1 MNETIITKKGRFS
14 LYESLL
20 NWRHKDTAKSISW
33 GILFFAVSLV
43 INYFAGL
50 YATKRASSPVTD
62 IILDNIPAMDVDA
75 LFTYGIIAFFVL
87 VTALLIY
94 RPVNSPFVLKS
105 MALFIIIRSF
115 FIILTH
121 IGPAPTIIETVSSTS
136 LMSFFTFTGDLFF
149 SAHTGLPF
157 LLALIFWKD
166 KSLRA
171 IFLGFTI
178 IMAVVVLLGHY
189 HYSID
194 VFAAFF
200 ITYGIME
207 IAKRFFRK
215 DFQSLR

>member
-1 MNETIITKKGRFS
+1 MNEATFTKKSRLG
-14 LYESLL
+14 LYGLFL
-20 NWRHKDTAKSISW
+20 NWRHKEMAKSISW
-33 GILFFAVSLV
+33 GLLFFGISLV

-50 YATKRASSPVTD
+50 YATMRASSPVTD

-94 RPVNSPFVLKS
+94 RPANSPFILKS
-105 MALFIIIRSF
+105 MALFIVIRSG
-115 FIILTH
+115 FICLTH
-121 IGPAPTIIETVSSTS
+121 IGPAPTIIEMVSATG

-171 IFLGFTI
+171 IFLGFTM

-207 IAKRFFRK
+207 IAKRFFRR